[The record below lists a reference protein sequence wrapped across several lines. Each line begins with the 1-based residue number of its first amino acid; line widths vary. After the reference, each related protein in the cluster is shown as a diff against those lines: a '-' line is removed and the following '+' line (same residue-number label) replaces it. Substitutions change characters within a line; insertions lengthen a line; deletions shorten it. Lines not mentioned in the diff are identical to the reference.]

1 MFLKGR
7 LLGWGSIVW
16 NDEIDVD
23 AETVYDCGKTVA
35 SPSDAEQVVFGYRL
49 KKARLKAELT
59 QEELSDRTGVDQSDI
74 SKLEKGTLN
83 PSVGLLR
90 QVAKGL
96 GKSISIVL
104 L

>member
-1 MFLKGR
+1 MNINYQLIGKR
-7 LLGWGSIVW
+7 ISQKRRELGM
-16 NDEIDVD
+16 
-23 AETVYDCGKTVA
+23 
-35 SPSDAEQVVFGYRL
+35 
-49 KKARLKAELT
+49 T
-59 QEELSDRTGVDQSDI
+59 QEELSERTGVDQSDI

-90 QVAKGL
+90 RVAKGL